1 LSDFYIAQSIPEE
14 QPMNQS
20 ERLEIIIAEIYQNGS
35 VKVSDLS
42 KRLNCSE
49 VTIRNDIRLLDR
61 QGVLKKTY
69 GGAVRKENELTVDFI
84 PGEFYLNSEKKSRIA
99 KKAYDYI
106 EDGDSIIIDDSTT
119 ASYLGRYIKTH
130 TEKKITVV
138 TNSLLVAADLSSA
151 KHVDLYM
158 VGGLIKGNPPSA
170 LDNITANGMKQFHA
184 DKAFIG
190 VNGINLNVGLTSVG
204 TPQMEIKREIVKVAN
219 ETYVLAD
226 SSKFDNRSLFVVCRI
241 DEITRIIT
249 DSDISKSTLN
259 LARSKNIRIDIV

>member
-1 LSDFYIAQSIPEE
+1 
-14 QPMNQS
+14 MKQS

-35 VKVSDLS
+35 VQVSELS

-69 GGAVRKENELTVDFI
+69 GGAVKKENELSVDFI
-84 PGEFYLNSEKKSRIA
+84 PGEFYLNREKKARIA
-99 KKAYDYI
+99 KKAYEYI
-106 EDGDSIIIDDSTT
+106 EDGDSIILDDSTT
-119 ASYLGRYIKTH
+119 ASYLGRFIKNH
-130 TEKKITVV
+130 NEKKITVV
-138 TNSLLVAADLSSA
+138 TNNLLVAADLSSVG
-151 KHVDLYM
+151 HVVLYM
-158 VGGLIKGNPPSA
+158 VGGLVKGNPPSA
-170 LDNITANGMKQFHA
+170 LDNFTVNGMKQFHV

-204 TPQMEIKREIVKVAN
+204 TPQMEIKREIVNVAN

-241 DEITRIIT
+241 DEVHKIIT

-259 LARSKNIRIDIV
+259 LARSKNIQLDIV